1 MRRRKKLGEILIE
14 AKLLTEGQLKQAL
27 VGQKKAGLR
36 LGQYLIQ
43 KGIVREGQLIDVL
56 SKQLKIDKYSPDKYP
71 TDPDLIELLP
81 LDVCQKNKVIPLRKK
96 KNLLTV
102 AMIDPMDINAL
113 DNIEFITSMEVEP
126 VVCSER
132 EMSQLIRLT
141 YGMQSGFM
149 ERLEKADDVEM
160 DVETVDVNHESM
172 ENVQV
177 SSLQDQA
184 AEPPIVRLVNSI
196 VTQAVREGAS
206 DIHISPETHTV
217 QLRFRIDGKL
227 HEVPSPPKSM
237 ILPIISRIKILS
249 NMDIA
254 ISRIPQ
260 DGRFTVKIENKE
272 INVRVSSIPTI
283 YGENLVMRL
292 LDMSTGVYTL
302 DRLGMSV
309 EDREK
314 MRSIIQR
321 PYGMILSTGPT
332 GSGKSTSL
340 YSILQEINRPDI
352 NIITLEDPVEYRV
365 SKIRQIQLNRK
376 AGMTFASGLRSI
388 LRQDPDVI
396 MVGEIRDAETA
407 GISTQA
413 ALTGHR
419 VLSTVH
425 TNDAAGAITRLVDM
439 EIEPFLVASVLLV
452 SFAQRLIRTNCP
464 YCIEPYRPPEEAL
477 TAWGIDRVENASFQR
492 SRGCPQCM
500 NTGYRGRTG
509 IFEILIN
516 DEMIH
521 HMILKGNT
529 AQEITRAVKEAG
541 MLRTLRDDAASK
553 VVQGI
558 TTLEEAASTVMV

>member
-272 INVRVSSIPTI
+272 INIRVSSIPTI
-283 YGENLVMRL
+283 YPEFPEKCNDETGQLFNKNELSAISLALFLVTIYCHCNEDGRNCTWRLSCIRPIRSPGSPMRTSRSL
-292 LDMSTGVYTL
+292 TGIRISSSPGRNANVSGGWTTRPG
-302 DRLGMSV
+302 RLFPPGREQYRRLMRKPN
-309 EDREK
+309 EDRC
-314 MRSIIQR
+314 RSHGR
-321 PYGMILSTGPT
+321 PAASTGPP
-332 GSGKSTSL
+332 TSL
-340 YSILQEINRPDI
+340 I
-352 NIITLEDPVEYRV
+352 
-365 SKIRQIQLNRK
+365 
-376 AGMTFASGLRSI
+376 ASGRI
-388 LRQDPDVI
+388 
-396 MVGEIRDAETA
+396 
-407 GISTQA
+407 
-413 ALTGHR
+413 
-419 VLSTVH
+419 
-425 TNDAAGAITRLVDM
+425 
-439 EIEPFLVASVLLV
+439 
-452 SFAQRLIRTNCP
+452 
-464 YCIEPYRPPEEAL
+464 PE
-477 TAWGIDRVENASFQR
+477 
-492 SRGCPQCM
+492 
-500 NTGYRGRTG
+500 
-509 IFEILIN
+509 
-516 DEMIH
+516 
-521 HMILKGNT
+521 
-529 AQEITRAVKEAG
+529 
-541 MLRTLRDDAASK
+541 
-553 VVQGI
+553 
-558 TTLEEAASTVMV
+558 